1 MCSKLH
7 RVLDCVFICA
17 PRCAHVYITV
27 SVIKHFANIA
37 IMDTEAMVLS
47 FSTNGNSREKIQ
59 FKFTLWW

>member
-1 MCSKLH
+1 
-7 RVLDCVFICA
+7 
-17 PRCAHVYITV
+17 VYITV